1 MPTVRVTLF
10 EDPIDVPEDEVA
22 VLRSQGL
29 LVEEAPPAPPAAE
42 PEAPTEPAA
51 PAATRK
57 ASS

>member
-1 MPTVRVTLF
+1 MPTVHVTLF
-10 EDPIDVPEDEVA
+10 EDPIDVPEDEVP
-22 VLRSQGL
+22 VLRSQGI
-29 LVEEAPPAPPAAE
+29 LVEDAPPAPPAAE